1 MIAQVL
7 ISLLISCLMIGNKS
21 QALITIPRLLLRRNE
36 LATIIAQLTYMVQV
50 HKSTNPV
57 AKAAA
62 ADSEMST
69 EAASSC

>member
-21 QALITIPRLLLRRNE
+21 QALITIPRLLLRRKE
-36 LATIIAQLTYMVQV
+36 LATVIAQLTHMVQV

-57 AKAAA
+57 AKAA
-62 ADSEMST
+62 DSEMST